1 MLQPASPQ
9 PLRLAPPG
17 CLKRIR
23 AIIRFHTFAF
33 GIVVD
38 LHSPHEAKWGDKMI
52 FAWIG
57 PIPSE
62 VLFRQTLPHFA
73 KYQNI
78 VIVFKLLL
86 ARLTLLFFC
95 CCIFHSNFPHDGS
108 PSSRKHIQKSNAKQ
122 EVVVLPSFII
132 YFKNPVEYAV
142 HDALNAKKL
151 ALQEY
156 VSTTSSKTVFLSIFI
171 DGIKIK
177 PINGLITPPPP
188 LLLNE
193 QQASPLPSGSHYEG
207 HMAKVRKCDASS
219 WMSTSVVS
227 RRYVQL
233 GPPPKSK
240 SINKL
245 KERFLRNPRQFVCL
259 YFNRLHWGMLIL

>member
-1 MLQPASPQ
+1 MRWQNDICMNRANPKWSALSTNAASF
-9 PLRLAPPG
+9 
-17 CLKRIR
+17 CK
-23 AIIRFHTFAF
+23 
-33 GIVVD
+33 
-38 LHSPHEAKWGDKMI
+38 
-52 FAWIG
+52 
-57 PIPSE
+57 IPKHCNCI
-62 VLFRQTLPHFA
+62 QIT
-73 KYQNI
+73 
-78 VIVFKLLL
+78 
-86 ARLTLLFFC
+86 ARKANSAFFC

-188 LLLNE
+188 F
-193 QQASPLPSGSHYEG
+193 
-207 HMAKVRKCDASS
+207 S
-219 WMSTSVVS
+219 WMNS
-227 RRYVQL
+227 RRRHYPRARITKVTW
-233 GPPPKSK
+233 PKSENAMPAVGCQLQ
-240 SINKL
+240 SS
-245 KERFLRNPRQFVCL
+245 VG
-259 YFNRLHWGMLIL
+259 GMCSLVHHQKVNQ

>member
-188 LLLNE
+188 F
-193 QQASPLPSGSHYEG
+193 
-207 HMAKVRKCDASS
+207 S
-219 WMSTSVVS
+219 WMNS
-227 RRYVQL
+227 RRRHYPRARITKVTW
-233 GPPPKSK
+233 PKSENAMPAVGCQLQ
-240 SINKL
+240 SS
-245 KERFLRNPRQFVCL
+245 VG
-259 YFNRLHWGMLIL
+259 GMCSLVHHQKVNQ